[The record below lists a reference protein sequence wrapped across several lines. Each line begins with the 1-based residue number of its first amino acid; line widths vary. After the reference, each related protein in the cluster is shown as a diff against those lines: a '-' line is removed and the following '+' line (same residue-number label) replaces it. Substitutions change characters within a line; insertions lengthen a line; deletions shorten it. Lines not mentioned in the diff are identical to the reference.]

1 MVLVVPAFTVP
12 ARNGG
17 LPSSVVGEVR
27 PRASGSTIK
36 EERWRGNVCVCVCV
50 CVCRGGGGVRSRRTR
65 VLVCLY
71 VCFTLGAEVTLCG
84 WRDVKIPKI

>member
-17 LPSSVVGEVR
+17 LPSSAVGEVR

-36 EERWRGNVCVCVCV
+36 EERWRGSVCVC
-50 CVCRGGGGVRSRRTR
+50 GGGGEGGGVRSRRTR

-71 VCFTLGAEVTLCG
+71 VCFTSGAEVTLC
-84 WRDVKIPKI
+84 